1 MAKIYTPVKGYN
13 GISASVTFKEGVG
26 ETSDAHLLEWFRAH
40 GYTVVEDIPE
50 EKPAKPK
57 RRTAR
62 KKKDE

>member
-26 ETSDAHLLEWFRAH
+26 ETSDAHLIEWFRAH

-57 RRTAR
+57 RRTTR

>member
-50 EKPAKPK
+50 EKPEKPK
-57 RRTAR
+57 RRTTR